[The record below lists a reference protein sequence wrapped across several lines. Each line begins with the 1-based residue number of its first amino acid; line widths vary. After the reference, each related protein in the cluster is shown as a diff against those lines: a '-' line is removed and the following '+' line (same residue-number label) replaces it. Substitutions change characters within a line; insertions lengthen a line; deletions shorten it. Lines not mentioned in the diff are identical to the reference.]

1 MIFEHSCILSFTK
14 HPPSTNPTESQ
25 IYSYCSALAQL
36 MTEYKNLDKMTEY
49 KNLDNCTQYIT
60 SEVNNY
66 LGLTRASTSISNS
79 TLC

>member
-36 MTEYKNLDKMTEY
+36 MTEYKNLD
-49 KNLDNCTQYIT
+49 NCTQYIT

-66 LGLTRASTSISNS
+66 LGLTRASTTIPNS